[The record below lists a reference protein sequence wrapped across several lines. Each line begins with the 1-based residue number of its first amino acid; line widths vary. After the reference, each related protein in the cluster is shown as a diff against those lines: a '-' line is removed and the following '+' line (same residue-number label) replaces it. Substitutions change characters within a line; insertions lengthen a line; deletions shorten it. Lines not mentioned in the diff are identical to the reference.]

1 MLPFF
6 EVLDTKEKKEQLAIL
21 YKCFRDEL
29 YQLAYFKLKSTELAE
44 DFVHETFMTLTTNLN
59 RIDDSAYNFL
69 RNYLKEKEKI
79 GDLTIKR
86 YSKIIKDTSYS
97 RAWYYVVT
105 ILNNKIYD
113 MYRKQKSN
121 KETCVEEYFDE
132 AVASISADPL
142 EVVQKKELQSFLEET
157 IRNLKSPY
165 KEAIYLKYFSKLSV
179 KEICEILDK
188 SNDNVRQILTRGRAF
203 IKAKLQEGGYDEIH

>member
-6 EVLDTKEKKEQLAIL
+6 EVLDTKEEKEQLAIL

-29 YQLAYFKLKSTELAE
+29 YQLAYFKLKNTELAE